1 MRSWDIILKTITE
14 NITIIITAKIR
25 SALFLR
31 IFILP
36 SIIVKTKYA
45 VGISAKRKV
54 NSEITD
60 R

>member
-1 MRSWDIILKTITE
+1 MRSWDIILKKTTE
-14 NITIIITAKIR
+14 NVTIIITAKIR

-31 IFILP
+31 IFISP